1 MTESGEETKPNDE
14 VADLMVPGDEQWLG
28 PTTYIYYVDTM
39 PDRGSALLKR
49 TGMITDPVKATAF
62 LIANQMLNEGVNID
76 WVLLA
81 SLRDKATGVV
91 SRRLRKP

>member
-1 MTESGEETKPNDE
+1 MIENGEETEVNE
-14 VADLMVPGDEQWLG
+14 QVADLMVPGDEQWLG

-49 TGMITDPVKATAF
+49 AGMITDPVKATAF
-62 LIANQMLNEGVNID
+62 LITNQMLNEGVNID
-76 WVLLA
+76 WVLLT
-81 SLRDKATGVV
+81 SLRDKAAGVV